1 MSGAARRWL
10 LIGNSR
16 WHWAVDRGDGLS
28 IDHELP
34 PLAALEPGLL
44 ADLVGWAAVG
54 ALPPPVLLPSQ
65 RRLQLDRVPLAGV
78 PPWLGLDRALAGWLA
93 WRRHGQGVLVADA
106 GTVLSLTRVE
116 SSGRFGGGRLLAG
129 VGLQLQ
135 AMAQGTAALPLLEL
149 PLLALP
155 LEDGVGSARAAAID
169 WPMQTGRA
177 MATGV
182 VWGLAAAVADAALG
196 ALEHEPGCRLVLSGG
211 DGALLQPRLQELL
224 GAHGVLVD
232 LQPDLALEALVE
244 LQPN

>member
-1 MSGAARRWL
+1 MSGAASRRWL

-16 WHWAVDRGDGLS
+16 WHWAIDSGDGLS
-28 IDHELP
+28 VIHELP
-34 PLAALEPGLL
+34 PGGVLEPGLL
-44 ADLVGWAAVG
+44 AELVGWAAVG
-54 ALPPPVLLPSQ
+54 AVPPPVLLPPQ
-65 RRLQLDRVPLAGV
+65 RRLQLDRVPLAEV

-116 SSGRFGGGRLLAG
+116 GSGRFGGGRLLAG
-129 VGLQLQ
+129 VGLQLR

-149 PLLALP
+149 PL
-155 LEDGVGSARAAAID
+155 EDGGGSAQAAVSG
-169 WPMQTGRA
+169 WPTQTRRA

-182 VWGLAAAVADAALG
+182 VLGLAAAVADAAL
-196 ALEHEPGCRLVLSGG
+196 AAREQEPGCRLVLSGG

-224 GAHGVLVD
+224 GGHGVVVD

-244 LQPN
+244 LHPI

>member
-65 RRLQLDRVPLAGV
+65 RRLQLDRVPLVGV

-93 WRRHGQGVLVADA
+93 WRRRRLVKPW
-106 GTVLSLTRVE
+106 R
-116 SSGRFGGGRLLAG
+116 RLLTPG
-129 VGLQLQ
+129 RP
-135 AMAQGTAALPLLEL
+135 AALAAER
-149 PLLALP
+149 
-155 LEDGVGSARAAAID
+155 RAARRCA
-169 WPMQTGRA
+169 R
-177 MATGV
+177 V
-182 VWGLAAAVADAALG
+182 
-196 ALEHEPGCRLVLSGG
+196 
-211 DGALLQPRLQELL
+211 
-224 GAHGVLVD
+224 
-232 LQPDLALEALVE
+232 
-244 LQPN
+244 